1 MRARR
6 RTWPH
11 YVRLREALRSYEREA
26 LAALLQGSEKWG
38 GVSEGKRR
46 HHGVS
51 EGSGAYGEGAETTQ
65 VELEAQR
72 RELEAAGWE
81 RLDRLDKLVWRNPR
95 SGYLYPQG
103 AAIVLVRAGNIPS
116 ISEVLGGE
124 E

>member
-1 MRARR
+1 
-6 RTWPH
+6 
-11 YVRLREALRSYEREA
+11 
-26 LAALLQGSEKWG
+26 
-38 GVSEGKRR
+38 VSEGKRR

-65 VELEAQR
+65 VELEAQQ

-103 AAIVLVRAGNIPS
+103 AAIALVRAGNIPS
-116 ISEVLGGE
+116 ISEELGGKE
-124 E
+124 

>member
-6 RTWPH
+6 RPSLPWTGP
-11 YVRLREALRSYEREA
+11 ER
-26 LAALLQGSEKWG
+26 EKWG
-38 GVSEGKRR
+38 DVSEGKRR
-46 HHGVS
+46 HPGVS

-81 RLDRLDKLVWRNPR
+81 RLDHLDKLVWRNSR

-103 AAIVLVRAGNIPS
+103 AAIALVRAGNIPS
-116 ISEVLGGE
+116 ISEELGGE